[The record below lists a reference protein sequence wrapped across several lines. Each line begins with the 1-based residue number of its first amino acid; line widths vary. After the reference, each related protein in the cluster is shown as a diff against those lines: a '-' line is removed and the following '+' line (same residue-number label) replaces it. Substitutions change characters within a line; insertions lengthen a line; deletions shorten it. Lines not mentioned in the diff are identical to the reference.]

1 MKPKVLIFSAPSG
14 SGKTTIVNHLL
25 SNPKFNL
32 SFSISA
38 CTRKPRGVEEHGKHY
53 YFLSAEEFKQKI
65 ANDEFLEWEE
75 VYANTFYGS
84 LKSEV
89 DRLTKLGKVVVF
101 DVDVKGGINI
111 KNLYGENALSVFI
124 MPPSIEE
131 LEQRLIK
138 RSTDQPEVIKTR
150 IEKAKYEMSFAK
162 EFDIILTNNELQT
175 ALIEAEKIVE
185 KFLQGKS
192 L

>member
-1 MKPKVLIFSAPSG
+1 
-14 SGKTTIVNHLL
+14 
-25 SNPKFNL
+25 
-32 SFSISA
+32 
-38 CTRKPRGVEEHGKHY
+38 
-53 YFLSAEEFKQKI
+53 
-65 ANDEFLEWEE
+65 
-75 VYANTFYGS
+75 
-84 LKSEV
+84 
-89 DRLTKLGKVVVF
+89 
-101 DVDVKGGINI
+101 
-111 KNLYGENALSVFI
+111 